1 MKKLRII
8 IIGGGNMGAAMLQ
21 ALLRVKGM
29 SPKQVK
35 VIEHNKVKRDQMK
48 KRFLVA
54 VHEQILAP
62 QIRNADVVIVA
73 VKPQDFFA
81 VAVRISSNL
90 PKHSLLVTIMAGAKI
105 QAVSSA
111 TGCNRVIRIMPNLPM
126 AVGQGFSAWFASQEV
141 SKQQKIFIKKLLV
154 AGGQQIQIHNEK
166 MFDVITAISGSG
178 PAYLF
183 LFANNLMHAA
193 QRLGVNKTLARK
205 MVLQTLKGSLA
216 LLETSATSPAKWRER
231 VTSKGGTTAAALEV
245 LTKGQLN
252 KLWLRAIR
260 AAAHRSQQLTVF
272 LDKDLRK

>member
-126 AVGQGFSAWFASQEV
+126 AVGQGFSAWFASQKI
-141 SKQQKIFIKKLLV
+141 SKQQKIN
-154 AGGQQIQIHNEK
+154 G
-166 MFDVITAISGSG
+166 
-178 PAYLF
+178 
-183 LFANNLMHAA
+183 
-193 QRLGVNKTLARK
+193 
-205 MVLQTLKGSLA
+205 
-216 LLETSATSPAKWRER
+216 
-231 VTSKGGTTAAALEV
+231 
-245 LTKGQLN
+245 
-252 KLWLRAIR
+252 
-260 AAAHRSQQLTVF
+260 
-272 LDKDLRK
+272 